1 MMSTAVIEAKVEGV
15 SAKEAMITFVVP
27 GQPEVPTKFLLT
39 EGRWLPEALL
49 GGWDQQMGQATVGL
63 GQVDPKVIHQT
74 VGQGL
79 VFANGLLG
87 TISSAETQQDFDEAI
102 GQLMGMAQMMPGI
115 GAGGLA
121 PPGPGGPGRPQ
132 PR

>member
-1 MMSTAVIEAKVEGV
+1 
-15 SAKEAMITFVVP
+15 
-27 GQPEVPTKFLLT
+27 
-39 EGRWLPEALL
+39 
-49 GGWDQQMGQATVGL
+49 MGQVTAGL
-63 GQVDPKVIHQT
+63 AQVDPKVIHQT

-79 VFANGLLG
+79 IFANGLLG

-115 GAGGLA
+115 GGGGLA
-121 PPGPGGPGRPQ
+121 PPGPGGPGRPK